1 MMEKTGCVIIL
12 GLILVL
18 GVFIAGCSSEP
29 AATPV
34 TTIPT
39 TAAQA
44 PLFVAGDIAAKLST
58 STDSVWLVISYDK
71 KADQYERTLIYK
83 NADGTWGYRKDTK
96 SEIFSRATMEKLY
109 PVKITHVTVSSVPVV
124 TPTVPTTVPTTLSGS
139 APSISTVTPSSAAQG
154 SIVSVTITGS
164 NFQNGATVKLVQSG
178 YPPVHGTGISVSS
191 TSITCTFSLSGL
203 EKGSATISVTNPDGQ
218 YGDLENQF
226 TIGEA
231 GPIISSVSPV
241 EGMMNATA
249 TLTITGQNFKVPVLV
264 KLTKGTSELICTS
277 PTTTATTTIKCNLI
291 IGTAQPG
298 DWTVTVMN
306 AGGKSGSWTRM
317 FKVTNST

>member
-29 AATPV
+29 APTPV
-34 TTIPT
+34 TTVPT

-71 KADQYERTLIYK
+71 KADQYERALIYK
-83 NADGTWGYRKDTK
+83 NADGTWRRDNK
-96 SEIFSRATMEKLY
+96 SEKFSRATMEKLY

-124 TPTVPTTVPTTLSGS
+124 TPTVPIAVPTTLSGS
-139 APSISTVTPSSAAQG
+139 APSISKVAPSSAAQG
-154 SIVSVTITGS
+154 AVVGVTITGS
-164 NFQNGATVKLVQSG
+164 NFQNGATAKLIQAGFS
-178 YPPVHGTGISVSS
+178 PVTGTGVSVSS

-203 EKGSATISVTNPDGQ
+203 QSGHANIRVTNPDGQ
-218 YGDLENQF
+218 YGNLENQF

-231 GPIISSVSPV
+231 GPIITNVIPG
-241 EGMMNATA
+241 EGKMNETVA
-249 TLTITGQNFKVPVLV
+249 LSITGQNFKAPVNV
-264 KLTKGTSELICTS
+264 KLTKETSVIYCTS
-277 PTTTATTTIKCNLI
+277 PVFTGSTTITCSLSL
-291 IGTAQPG
+291 GTVQPG
-298 DWTVTVMN
+298 DWAVTVMN
-306 AGGKSGSWTRM
+306 VAGGKSGSWNHM
-317 FKVTNST
+317 FKVNST